1 MKTEDILRE
10 LTRFDTPTICNAI
23 EFVLGGRQGEG
34 FTERPI
40 VAAHPSL
47 PPVVGYVAT
56 ARVRARAPS
65 SKPAA
70 EAKAIRIGYYEYI
83 AKAPRPCIVAIQDLD
98 EPAGHGAFWGEVQ
111 VSVHK
116 GLGIAGGITSGS
128 IRDLDVIDPWF
139 PLMAGSVSPSHAHVH
154 VVDFNVDVEVLGMK
168 LKPNDLVH
176 MDRHGAVRVPK
187 DKLGDLLRCVEL
199 VIRKEAPILKAAKSP
214 GFGIEALRKALQ
226 ESEDIH

>member
-1 MKTEDILRE
+1 MKTEDILKE

-40 VAAHPSL
+40 VAAHPNL

-65 SKPAA
+65 KKSAA
-70 EAKAIRIGYYEYI
+70 EAKAARIGYYEYI
-83 AKAPRPCIVAIQDLD
+83 AKAPKPCIVAIQDLD

-111 VSVHK
+111 VTVHK

-139 PLMAGSVSPSHAHVH
+139 PLMAGCVSPSKRCSVSSIPSRSA
-154 VVDFNVDVEVLGMK
+154 DM
-168 LKPNDLVH
+168 P
-176 MDRHGAVRVPK
+176 DRHSTSRTRSETSPSHNSCALMFTHTLP
-187 DKLGDLLRCVEL
+187 
-199 VIRKEAPILKAAKSP
+199 APSR
-214 GFGIEALRKALQ
+214 E
-226 ESEDIH
+226 